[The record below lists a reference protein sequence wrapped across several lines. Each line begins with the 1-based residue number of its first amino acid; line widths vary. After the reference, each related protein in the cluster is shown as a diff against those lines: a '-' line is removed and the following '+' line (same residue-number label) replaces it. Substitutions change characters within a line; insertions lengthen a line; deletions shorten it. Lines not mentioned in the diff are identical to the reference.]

1 MRTLTLF
8 LSAFLLLSAAASAQY
23 CMLPGRTSYS
33 QDQPGIGYFKLANV
47 VRFSGNVENPLNQ
60 PSIVV
65 VDDTI
70 ILQRG
75 QTYTVTLSHTE
86 DEQFFENVG
95 NNIRVWIDYNQ
106 DFDHVDAGE
115 TVVAMNNMD
124 PGSIDTADFTV
135 PMTAPL
141 GFTRLRA
148 TAKMGQSGGH
158 SLPTPCDDPA
168 DPLDYHGEIEDYTVQ
183 IINPTSVKELNS
195 IAGTILVY
203 PNPTTGAINISLDE
217 TWKGGATISL
227 YDITGKQVAMLKE
240 KGRSTQ
246 TYTFNLNDHRIPQG
260 VYFIRVD
267 GERTAYQKVIRMNK
281 D

>member
-1 MRTLTLF
+1 MRTFTLY
-8 LSAFLLLSAAASAQY
+8 LSAFLLLSTAASAQY

-33 QDQPGIGYFKLANV
+33 QNQPGIGYFKLANV

-60 PSIVV
+60 PSVVV

-86 DEQFFENVG
+86 DVQFFENVG

-115 TVVAMNNMD
+115 TVVTMNNMD

-148 TAKMGQSGGH
+148 TAKMGQGGGH

-168 DPLDYHGEIEDYTVQ
+168 DPLDYHGEMEDYMVQ
-183 IINPTSVKELNS
+183 IINPSSVNEISSVANN
-195 IAGTILVY
+195 ITVY
-203 PNPTTGAINISLDE
+203 PNPTTGVINISFND
-217 TWKGGATISL
+217 TWKGDAIISL
-227 YDITGKQVAMLKE
+227 YDVTGKQVAILAE
-240 KGRSTQ
+240 KVRSTQ
-246 TYTFNLNDHRIPQG
+246 TYTFDLDEYNIPQG
-260 VYFIRVD
+260 VYFIKMD
-267 GERTAYQKVIRMNK
+267 GERTAYQKVIKMN
-281 D
+281 